1 MNNLLSIGKA
11 SKLLGVTIQTLRNWD
26 KQGLLKPDELTKGG
40 ERRYKLETLKNINK
54 NIKFNS
60 DNLKTIAYARVSSH
74 DQKDDLIRQVQ
85 ILEQYCSKQGFNY
98 EVIQDLGSGMN
109 YYKKGLTKLLNLVLE
124 GQVKRLVLTH
134 KDRLLRFGA
143 ELVFSI
149 CEAKG
154 VEVIIINKGDENP
167 KFEEELAKDV
177 LEIIT
182 VFSARLYGARSK
194 KNKKLLDDM
203 NRVVAENVSE

>member
-1 MNNLLSIGKA
+1 MNKLLSIGQA
-11 SKLLGVTIQTLRNWD
+11 SNVLGVTIQTLRNWD
-26 KQGLLKPDELTKGG
+26 KKGLLKPDELTRGG
-40 ERRYKLETLKNINK
+40 EPRYKLETLKNINR
-54 NIKFNS
+54 NIVFRN

-85 ILEQYCSKQGFNY
+85 ILEQYCSKQGFDY
-98 EVIQDLGSGMN
+98 EIIQDLGSGMN
-109 YYKKGLTKLLNLVLE
+109 YYKKGLTKLLNLILD
-124 GQVKRLVLTH
+124 GNVKRLVLTH

-149 CEAKG
+149 CEAKE
-154 VEVIIINKGDENP
+154 VEVIIINKGEESG

-182 VFSARLYGARSK
+182 VFSARLYGSRSK
-194 KNKKLLDDM
+194 KNKKLLDEM
-203 NRVVAENVSE
+203 QEIVNNSE

>member
-98 EVIQDLGSGMN
+98 EVIQDLGSGIN
-109 YYKKGLTKLLNLVLE
+109 YYEKGLTKLLNLILE